1 MLAASQGKFGLA
13 TTKPLH
19 EREEVKAE
27 LREKVQ
33 EPHAVEGSVGGAYDD
48 QGYRPGPREFS
59 FSSLSRALFSS

>member
-1 MLAASQGKFGLA
+1 MLAASQGKYGLA

-33 EPHAVEGSVGGAYDD
+33 EPHAVEDSVGGAYDD
-48 QGYRPGPREFS
+48 QGYRPGPRESGYPS
-59 FSSLSRALFSS
+59 FLA